1 MAFEGLSSRLQEVTR
16 KLRGKARITESDLKE
31 MLREVKLALLEA
43 DVNYKVVKEF
53 NSRIQEKALGQ
64 NVLKSL
70 TPGQQVIKIVK
81 DELVELLG
89 GTESKI
95 NFSANPPTVIMLIGL
110 QGSGKTTT
118 AGKLANLLRKQG
130 KKPLLVACD
139 VYRPAAIKQLQVV
152 GKQLNIPVFS
162 NENSKD
168 VVHITKQAMN
178 VAMSKMNDVVILYT
192 AGRLHI
198 DEALMEELK
207 KLKSEIKPHEILLV
221 VDSMTGQDAV
231 NVAESFSNNVGLDGI
246 VLTKLDGDT
255 RGGAALSVKK
265 VTGKPIKFAA
275 TGEKLSDIE
284 VFYPDRMASRILG
297 MGDILSVIEKAEETF
312 NEEEALKLEKKLR
325 KQEFDL
331 DDYLSQLRQIKKMGS
346 FSSLLKMIPGMN
358 QLKDVKVDD
367 KEFTKIEAIIC
378 SMTKK
383 EKRNTKILNGSR
395 RLRIAKG
402 SGTTVTDVNKFIKS
416 FEMTQSMVKK
426 MKNQKG
432 GMNKMLKGMD
442 MNSLKGMMK

>member
-43 DVNYKVVKEF
+43 DVNYKIVKEF
-53 NSRIQEKALGQ
+53 NNRIQEKALGQ
-64 NVLKSL
+64 DVLKSL

-95 NFSANPPTVIMLIGL
+95 NFSPNPPTVIMLIGL

-152 GKQLNIPVFS
+152 GKQLNIPVFA

-168 VVHITKQAMN
+168 VVHIEKQAMN
-178 VAMSKMNDVVILYT
+178 VAMSKMNDVVIIDT

-231 NVAESFSNNVGLDGI
+231 NVATSFSENVGLDGV

-284 VFYPDRMASRILG
+284 VFHPERMASRILG
-297 MGDILSVIEKAEETF
+297 MGDILSVIEKAEESF
-312 NEEEALKLEKKLR
+312 DQEEALKLEQKLR

-367 KEFTKIEAIIC
+367 KEFVKIEAIIC

-383 EKRNTKILNGSR
+383 EKRNTKLLNGSR

-402 SGTTVTDVNKFIKS
+402 SGTTVQDVNKFIKS

-432 GMNKMLKGMD
+432 GMKKMMKNFD
-442 MNSLKGMMK
+442 ANSLKGMM

>member
-1 MAFEGLSSRLQEVTR
+1 MAFEGLSAKLQEVTR

-43 DVNYKVVKEF
+43 DVNYAIVKEF
-53 NSRIQEKALGQ
+53 INTIQEKALGQ

-70 TPGQQVIKIVK
+70 TPGQQVVKIVK

-95 NFSANPPTVIMLIGL
+95 NFTPNPPTIIMLVGL

-152 GKQLNIPVFS
+152 GGQLNIPVYA

-168 VVHITKQAMN
+168 VVKIARQAID
-178 VAMSKMNDVVILYT
+178 VAISKLNDVVILDT

-198 DEALMEELK
+198 DEELMLELK
-207 KLKSEIKPHEILLV
+207 NVKANVKPHEILLV
-221 VDSMTGQDAV
+221 VDAMTGQDAV
-231 NVAESFSNNVGLDGI
+231 NVAKSFNEALGIDGV

-255 RGGAALSVKK
+255 RGGAAISVKK
-265 VTGKPIKFAA
+265 ITGRPIKFAA

-284 VFYPDRMASRILG
+284 VFYPERMASRILG
-297 MGDILSVIEKAEETF
+297 MGDVLSIIEKAEEALDL
-312 NEEEALKLEKKLR
+312 EEAEKLEKQLKKKKDL
-325 KQEFDL
+325 DL
-331 DDYLSQLRQIKKMGS
+331 DDYLTQLRQIKKMGS

-367 KEFTKIEAIIC
+367 NEFTRIEAMIS
-378 SMTKK
+378 SMTKEERQNPK
-383 EKRNTKILNGSR
+383 LLNGNR
-395 RLRIAKG
+395 RIRIAKG
-402 SGTTVTDVNKFIKS
+402 SGTSVQEINKFMKS
-416 FEMTQSMVKK
+416 FEMTQKMMRKMKDSKNMKK
-426 MKNQKG
+426 MMKGINPQDLKN
-432 GMNKMLKGMD
+432 MLK
-442 MNSLKGMMK
+442 

>member
-43 DVNYKVVKEF
+43 DVNYKIVKEF
-53 NSRIQEKALGQ
+53 NNRIQEKALGQ
-64 NVLKSL
+64 DVLKSL

-95 NFSANPPTVIMLIGL
+95 NFSPNPPTVIMLIGL

-118 AGKLANLLRKQG
+118 AGKLANLFRKKYK

-152 GKQLNIPVFS
+152 GKQLNIPVFA

-168 VVHITKQAMN
+168 VVHIAKQAMN
-178 VAMSKMNDVVILYT
+178 VAMSKMNDVVILDT

-231 NVAESFSNNVGLDGI
+231 NVATSFSENVGLDGV

-284 VFYPDRMASRILG
+284 VFHPERMASRILG
-297 MGDILSVIEKAEETF
+297 MGDILSVIEKAEESF
-312 NEEEALKLEKKLR
+312 DQEEALKLEQKLR

-367 KEFTKIEAIIC
+367 KEFVKIEAIIC

-383 EKRNTKILNGSR
+383 EKRNTKLLNGSR

-402 SGTTVTDVNKFIKS
+402 SGTTVQDVNKFIKS

-432 GMNKMLKGMD
+432 GMKKMMKNFD
-442 MNSLKGMMK
+442 ANSLKGMM

>member
-1 MAFEGLSSRLQEVTR
+1 MAFEGLSAKLQEVTR

-43 DVNYKVVKEF
+43 DVNYAIVKEF
-53 NSRIQEKALGQ
+53 INTIQEKALGQ
-64 NVLKSL
+64 DVLKSL

-89 GTESKI
+89 GTESKVQ
-95 NFSANPPTVIMLIGL
+95 FTPNPPTIIMLVGL

-118 AGKLANLLRKQG
+118 AGKLANLFRKQG

-162 NENSKD
+162 NEQSKD
-168 VVHITKQAMN
+168 VVHIAKQAMN
-178 VAMSKMNDVVILYT
+178 VAMSKLNDVIILDT
-192 AGRLHI
+192 AGRLQI
-198 DEALMEELK
+198 DEELMNELK
-207 KLKSEIKPHEILLV
+207 NLKASIKPHEILLV

-231 NVAESFSNNVGLDGI
+231 NVAKSFNDEVGIDGV

-265 VTGKPIKFAA
+265 ITGKPIKFAA

-284 VFYPDRMASRILG
+284 VFHPDRMAQRILG
-297 MGDILSVIEKAEETF
+297 MGDILSVIEKAEESF
-312 NEEEALKLEKKLR
+312 DLEQAEKLEKQMR
-325 KQEFDL
+325 KKELDL
-331 DDYLSQLRQIKKMGS
+331 DDYLAQLRQVKKMGS
-346 FSSLLKMIPGMN
+346 FSSLLKLIPGMN
-358 QLKDVKVDD
+358 QIKDLKVDD
-367 KEFTKIEAIIC
+367 KEFVKIEAMIC
-378 SMTKK
+378 SMTKQ
-383 EKRNTKILNGSR
+383 EKRNVKLLNGSR

-402 SGTTVTDVNKFIKS
+402 SGTTVQDVNKFIKS
-416 FEMTQSMVKK
+416 FEMTQK
-426 MKNQKG
+426 MMKQLKQNKG
-432 GMNKMLKGMD
+432 GMKKLMSNIDENALK
-442 MNSLKGMMK
+442 NFKF